1 MRRGFWGNP
10 RPPSAAV
17 GNRRRVVA
25 AATFRRILLIGSA
38 CARMIA
44 PMLFNQLS
52 EVCREEF
59 QKARRVLVAAY
70 ELMRAADERALQTL
84 WMFFQDR

>member
-1 MRRGFWGNP
+1 M
-10 RPPSAAV
+10 
-17 GNRRRVVA
+17 
-25 AATFRRILLIGSA
+25 
-38 CARMIA
+38 MA
-44 PMLFNQLS
+44 PMPFNQLF

-84 WMFFQDR
+84 LMFFFQDR